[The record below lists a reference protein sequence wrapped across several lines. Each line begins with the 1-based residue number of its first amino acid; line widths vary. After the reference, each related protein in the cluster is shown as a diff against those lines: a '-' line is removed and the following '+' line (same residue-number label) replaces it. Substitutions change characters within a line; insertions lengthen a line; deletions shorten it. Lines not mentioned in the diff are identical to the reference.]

1 MTYVQWRK
9 ADLHIHSEAS
19 HDCNSAPKDIVDK
32 IITEGINLFSI
43 TDHNNV
49 DKVDIFRELVDQ
61 KKAEGHEIEFLPGIE
76 VRTDRGKDGVAVHLL
91 VIFPENS
98 TKQYITDKFLSSDG
112 IQLTRTHLI
121 EKGREKL
128 PDETNEQKLYDKGCE
143 VAYVKFDKVIELAKT
158 LNAITI
164 APHPK
169 SGAGIE
175 RELDFMNRTST
186 TFRELLINSVMNIN
200 AMELPKD
207 FDKAKSGRDFY
218 LNEHNNFI
226 KSMPSVMSSDAHDI
240 SSIGK
245 QYTYIKMDSIDFEG
259 LKQIMFE
266 PKLRTMISENE
277 LATIKYPHISLFK
290 TSGGY
295 YDSTNFTMSP
305 ELNCII
311 GGRGSGKSTI
321 VDMIR
326 FVFNKYD
333 SNSPDYQEF
342 LDRLYNLLRFDNSVE
357 IGIQHGS
364 RSFTIQRICKITSK
378 KDKVGQTYY
387 EDNSPIPD
395 YRGLDVE
402 LYNQGNLKQITRR
415 ANEQLKLVDDIG
427 NLQKYHRRI
436 NKFRQYL
443 IKNAE
448 EQRAIINSVKE
459 QLLLANERDNLIKEI
474 KEKEFL
480 LVDETIQ
487 DFNKIQE
494 DKKYF
499 DLAIN
504 NLKKM
509 LLDKQNYF
517 KTIRQYSLIQFPNEG
532 TALTEELEGVF
543 NSITSEISEL
553 EKKIIEFIE
562 KSIEGIND
570 ITVGNEKWINIYNE
584 AEIRYSEYLK
594 SNGLENI
601 ADETSQLKKL
611 KDKLLHIEN
620 NVIPTVNLKIEE
632 LRGLQTTRKRLI
644 DNYERI
650 LDQLKIKRTE
660 TCIRISEERDD
671 LNIFISQRQ
680 DKKVFR
686 NHIEEIISGQN
697 IKVRDVVNVIV
708 ESAPSAKNYRNIIK
722 DQDMKLLESQYKLT
736 SDASGKILARYG
748 NEIPLSTY
756 GLDSISECVFQL
768 DLIYFEDI
776 VEIEI
781 KDSTD
786 GKFKKFSRFSPG
798 QQCAYLLSILLNA
811 NSNPLIIDQPEDEL
825 DWNYIQTFIDKLR
838 VCKTNHQGQGRQF
851 IFVTHNQNIT
861 VLADSENII
870 KTINIPISDGIQHP
884 TGKIEAQGG
893 LEKSEVKSAVLSLE
907 GGREAFQTRRYKYGL
922 S

>member
-1 MTYVQWRK
+1 MTYVKWRK
-9 ADLHIHSEAS
+9 ADLHIHSDAS
-19 HDCNSAPKDIVDK
+19 HDCNSAPLDIVNK
-32 IITEGINLFSI
+32 IISENINLFSI

-49 DKVDIFRELVDQ
+49 DNIDTFRQIVDQ

-91 VIFPENS
+91 VIFPENY
-98 TKQYITDKFLSSDG
+98 TKQFITDKFLSSDG

-128 PDETNEQKLYDKGCE
+128 PNEMDEKKLYDKGCE
-143 VAYVKFDKVIELAKT
+143 LAYVKFDKAIELAKM

-169 SGAGIE
+169 SSAGIE
-175 RELDFMNRTST
+175 RELDFTNRTST

-226 KSMPSVMSSDAHDI
+226 KSMPSVMSTDAHDI
-240 SSIGK
+240 AAIGK
-245 QYTYIKMDSIDFEG
+245 QYTYIKMDSINFEG
-259 LKQIMFE
+259 FKQILFE

-277 LATIKYPHISLFK
+277 LATIKFPYISLFK

-295 YDSTNFTMSP
+295 YDSTDFVMSP

-333 SNSPDYQEF
+333 SSSPDYQEY
-342 LDRLYNLLRFDNSVE
+342 LDRLYNLLRYNNSVE
-357 IGIQHGS
+357 IGIQYEN
-364 RSFTIQRICKITSK
+364 RSFLIQRVCNITSK
-378 KDKVGQTYY
+378 KDKTGQTYY

-395 YRGLDVE
+395 YRGFDIE

-436 NKFRQYL
+436 NRFRQLL
-443 IKNAE
+443 IQNSEAQHK
-448 EQRAIINSVKE
+448 IIDSIKE
-459 QLLLANERDNLIKEI
+459 QLVLANDRDNLIKEI

-487 DFNKIQE
+487 EFTKVQE
-494 DKKYF
+494 DKKYY

-504 NLKKM
+504 NLKKI
-509 LLDKQNYF
+509 LSDKQNSL
-517 KTIRQYSLIQFPNEG
+517 KVIEQYSKIQFPHIGTDVTNEVQR
-532 TALTEELEGVF
+532 VF
-543 NSITSEISEL
+543 NSITTELGDLERRAIEFVTKSL
-553 EKKIIEFIE
+553 EKVINV
-562 KSIEGIND
+562 SIGD
-570 ITVGNEKWINIYNE
+570 GKWIDKYNS
-584 AEIRYSEYLK
+584 AELRYNDYLK
-594 SNGLENI
+594 ENGLENI

-611 KDKLLHIEN
+611 KDKLLDIEN
-620 NVIPTVNLKIEE
+620 NVIPNVDLKIAE
-632 LRGLQTTRKRLI
+632 LKQLQLIRNRLS
-644 DNYERI
+644 DNYEKI
-650 LDQLKIKRTE
+650 LDQLKEKRAE
-660 TCIRISEERDD
+660 TCTRISEERED
-671 LNIFISQRQ
+671 LRIFISKRQ
-680 DKKVFR
+680 DKRKFR
-686 NHIEEIISGQN
+686 DHIESIISGQN

-708 ESAPSAKNYRNIIK
+708 DSAHSVKDFRKTIK
-722 DQDMKLLESQYKLT
+722 DQDMKKLEAKYSLT

-748 NEIPLSTY
+748 NEISLASY
-756 GLDSISECVFQL
+756 GLDVISELVFQL
-768 DLIYFEDI
+768 DLIFFEDI

-781 KDSTD
+781 KDATD

-838 VCKTNHQGQGRQF
+838 TCKTNVQGQGRQF

-870 KTINIPISDGIQHP
+870 KTINIPISEGVQHP

-893 LEKSEVKSAVLSLE
+893 LERNDVKNAVLSLE
-907 GGREAFQTRRYKYGL
+907 GGRDAFQIRRYKYGL
-922 S
+922 G